1 MRQAD
6 SGQRPISPLPAD
18 DGQSASSVSLP
29 HRKAAQQAPA
39 EGSAIEVSHL
49 FKNFGTRTA
58 VQDVSFGVAQGEV
71 FGFLGPNGAGKTTMV
86 RMLSTLIKPTSGS
99 AVVAGIPLTEANEEE
114 IRQSI
119 SIMPE
124 NPGLYRRLSVAENLE
139 FFARLYGIPDR
150 DARIKEA
157 LEAVDLGNRAND
169 PTGSLSKG
177 LRQRAALARSLLNNP
192 VVMFLDEPTAG
203 LDPVGAREVGHL
215 IVALRERGV
224 TVFLTTHLLDEAQR
238 LCDRVAIMNTTLR
251 TIGSPGELRRRVFS
265 NSLAVTTAA
274 PLSEPDKVFTGLPS
288 VQGWQ
293 DGESADSGRAGYVL
307 SVNDPVV
314 AAPAVTRALVAN
326 GADVLS
332 ITESQHSLEDVYLQL
347 IEDKES

>member
-18 DGQSASSVSLP
+18 DGQSASRVSLP
-29 HRKAAQQAPA
+29 RGGARQQRQ
-39 EGSAIEVSHL
+39 AIEVSHL
-49 FKNFGTRTA
+49 SKNFGTRTA
-58 VQDVSFGVAQGEV
+58 VEDVSFSVASGEV
-71 FGFLGPNGAGKTTMV
+71 FGFLGPNGAGKTTTV
-86 RMLSTLIKPTSGS
+86 RMLSTLIKPTSGA
-99 AVVAGIPLTEANEEE
+99 AVVAGIPLTKANEEE
-114 IRQSI
+114 IRRSI

-124 NPGLYRRLSVAENLE
+124 NPGLYHRLTVAENLE
-139 FFARLYGIPDR
+139 FFARLYGIQDR

-169 PTGSLSKG
+169 STGSLSKG
-177 LRQRAALARSLLNNP
+177 LRQRAALARTLLNNP

-203 LDPVGAREVGHL
+203 LDPVAAREVGNL
-215 IVALRERGV
+215 IDALRERGV

-251 TIGSPGELRRRVFS
+251 TIGSPDELRRRVFS
-265 NSLAVTTAA
+265 ASLAVTTAA

-288 VQGWQ
+288 VLRWR
-293 DGESADSGRAGYVL
+293 DDESAGSGRAGYIL
-307 SVNDPVV
+307 SVNDPMV
-314 AAPAVTRALVAN
+314 AAPAVTRALVAG

-332 ITESQHSLEDVYLQL
+332 ISESQHSLEEVYLQL
-347 IEDKES
+347 VEDKES

>member
-18 DGQSASSVSLP
+18 AGQSAAPASLP
-29 HRKAAQQAPA
+29 HGKAAQQALA
-39 EGSAIEVSHL
+39 EGPAIEVRHL
-49 FKNFGTRTA
+49 CKSFGSRTA
-58 VQDVSFGVAQGEV
+58 VEDVSLGVAHGEV

-99 AVVAGIPLTEANEEE
+99 AVVAGIPLSEANAEK

-124 NPGLYRRLSVAENLE
+124 NPGLYRSLSVAENLE
-139 FFARLYGIPDR
+139 FFARLYGIQDR

-157 LEAVDLGNRAND
+157 LAAVDLSNRAND

-203 LDPVGAREVGHL
+203 LDPVAAREVGNL
-215 IVALRERGV
+215 IVALRARGV

-251 TIGSPGELRRRVFS
+251 TIGSPEELRRQVFS

-293 DGESADSGRAGYVL
+293 DDEPAARGRVGYIL
-307 SVNDPVV
+307 SVDDPVV

-332 ITESQHSLEDVYLQL
+332 ISESRHSLEDVYLRL
-347 IEDKES
+347 IEDKEN

>member
-18 DGQSASSVSLP
+18 DDPSAGPVSLP
-29 HRKAAQQAPA
+29 DGKAVQQALARGP
-39 EGSAIEVSHL
+39 AIEVNHL
-49 FKNFGTRTA
+49 YKNFGSRTA
-58 VQDVSFGVAQGEV
+58 VQDVSFSVAHGEV

-86 RMLSTLIKPTSGS
+86 RMLSTLIEPTSGS
-99 AVVAGIPLTEANEEE
+99 AVVAGIPLTEANAEE

-124 NPGLYRRLSVAENLE
+124 NPGLYRKLSVSENLE
-139 FFARLYGIPDR
+139 FFARLYGIQDR

-157 LEAVDLGNRAND
+157 LEAVDLGSRAND

-177 LRQRAALARSLLNNP
+177 LRQRTALARSLLNNP

-203 LDPVGAREVGHL
+203 LDPVAAREVGNL
-215 IVALRERGV
+215 IVALRARGV

-251 TIGSPGELRRRVFS
+251 TIGSPEELRRQVFS
-265 NSLAVTTAA
+265 NALAVTTAA
-274 PLSEPDKVFTGLPS
+274 PLIKPGKVFTGLPS
-288 VQGWQ
+288 VQGWR
-293 DGESADSGRAGYVL
+293 DGESADSGRAGYIL
-307 SVNDPVV
+307 SVDDPAV
-314 AAPAVTRALVAN
+314 AAPAVTRALVAD

-332 ITESQHSLEDVYLQL
+332 ITESRHSLEDVYLQL
-347 IEDKES
+347 IEDKEN